1 VRILT
6 VIKQV
11 PDSNAAIKVAAGGA
25 GIETAGLKLVLNP
38 FDEYGVEQAVRLKEK
53 RSDVDEVVAL
63 VVGDDKAAESL
74 RTALAMGAD
83 RGVHV
88 SDEAVDLRDELGWAR
103 VAAAA
108 IKRDEKGFDLIL
120 TGKQTI
126 DNDAG
131 ESGPALAECL
141 DLPHVG
147 AVTAL
152 EVAEDGKSFKAHRRI
167 EGAEEVVECSLPAL
181 LTCEKGLVEPRYPSL
196 PNLMKAKK
204 KPVDKLTLA
213 DLGQVEAATAGVT
226 FVSIAPPPP
235 RPECKLVEGEPE
247 EMAKELVRLLR
258 EEAKVV

>member
-1 VRILT
+1 MRILT

-11 PDSNAAIKVAAGGA
+11 PDSNATIKVLEGGG

-38 FDEYGVEQAVRLKEK
+38 FDEYGVEQAVQLKEK
-53 RSDVDEVVAL
+53 RSDVEEVVAL
-63 VVGDDKAAESL
+63 TLGGKKAGEIL
-74 RTALAMGAD
+74 RTALAVGAD

-88 SDEAVDLRDELGWAR
+88 CQEDIDPRDELGWAR
-103 VAAAA
+103 IAAAA
-108 IKRDEKGFDLIL
+108 IARDEKGFDLIL

-131 ESGPALAECL
+131 EAGPALAELL

-147 AVTAL
+147 AVGML
-152 EVAEDGKSFKAHRRI
+152 ELGDDGRSCQARRRV
-167 EGAEEVVECSLPAL
+167 EGAEEVVECSLPAVI
-181 LTCEKGLVEPRYPSL
+181 TCEKGLVEPRYPSL

-204 KPVDKLTLA
+204 KPVETLTLA
-213 DLGQVEAATAGVT
+213 DLGGVEGSTPGVE

-235 RPECKLVEGEPE
+235 KPACKLVAGEPE

-258 EEAKVV
+258 EEAEVV

>member
-1 VRILT
+1 MRILS

-11 PDSNAAIKVAAGGA
+11 PDSNATIKVAGGGT
-25 GIETAGLKLVLNP
+25 GIEAAGLKLVLNP
-38 FDEYGVEQAVRLKEK
+38 FDEYGVEQAVQLKEK
-53 RSDVDEVVAL
+53 RSDVEEVVAL
-63 VVGDDKAAESL
+63 TLGNDKAADIL

-83 RGVHV
+83 RGIHV
-88 SDEAVDLRDELGWAR
+88 CDENIDARDELGWAR

-108 IKRDEKGFDLIL
+108 IKRDDKGFDLIL

-131 ESGPALAECL
+131 EAGPALAELL

-147 AVTAL
+147 AVGVL
-152 EVAEDGKSFKAHRRI
+152 ELADDGGSFKARRRV
-167 EGAEEVVECSLPAL
+167 EGAEEVVECSTPAL
-181 LTCEKGLVEPRYPSL
+181 ITCEKGLVEPRYPSL

-204 KPVDKLTLA
+204 KPVEKLALA
-213 DLGQVEAATAGVT
+213 DLGGVEAATTGVS

-235 RPECKLVEGEPE
+235 KPPCKLVEGEPE

>member
-11 PDSNAAIKVAAGGA
+11 PDSSAAIKVVDGGA
-25 GIETAGLKLVLNP
+25 GIDTAGLKLVLNP
-38 FDEYGVEQAVRLKEK
+38 FDEYGVEQAVQLKEK
-53 RSDVDEVVAL
+53 RSDVEEVVAL
-63 VVGDDKAAESL
+63 TLGGAKASEIL

-83 RGVHV
+83 RGIHV
-88 SDEAVDLRDELGWAR
+88 CEEEIDPRDELAWAR
-103 VAAAA
+103 IAAAA
-108 IKRDEKGFDLIL
+108 IGRDEKGFDLIL

-131 ESGPALAECL
+131 EAGPALAELL

-147 AVTAL
+147 AVGFL
-152 EVAEDGKSFKAHRRI
+152 EVADDAQSFKARRRV
-167 EGAEEVVECSLPAL
+167 EGAEEVVECALPAL
-181 LTCEKGLVEPRYPSL
+181 ITCEKGLVEPRYPSL

-204 KPVDKLTLA
+204 KPVEKLALA
-213 DLGQVEAATAGVT
+213 DLEGVEASTAGVS

-235 RPECKLVEGEPE
+235 KPPCKLVDGEPE
-247 EMAKELVRLLR
+247 QMAKELVRLLR

>member
-1 VRILT
+1 MRILT
-6 VIKQV
+6 VIKHV
-11 PDSNAAIKVAAGGA
+11 PDSNATIKVVGGGA

-38 FDEYGVEQAVRLKEK
+38 FDEYGAEQAIQLKEK
-53 RSDVDEVVAL
+53 RSDVEEVVAL
-63 VVGDDKAAESL
+63 VVGDDKAAEAL

-83 RGVHV
+83 RGIHV
-88 SDEAVDLRDELGWAR
+88 SDAKIDPRDELAWAG

-108 IKRDEKGFDLIL
+108 IRREPKPFDLIL
-120 TGKQTI
+120 SGKQTI

-131 ESGPALAECL
+131 EAGPAMAEL
-141 DLPHVG
+141 LGLPHIG
-147 AVTAL
+147 AVTFL
-152 EVAEDGKSFKAHRRI
+152 EVADDGQSLKARRRI
-167 EGAEEVVECSLPAL
+167 EGADEAVECALPAL

-204 KPVDKLTLA
+204 KPVEKLTLA
-213 DLGQVEAATAGVT
+213 DLEGVGQATPGVE

-235 RPECKLVEGEPE
+235 RPACKIVEGEPE

>member
-1 VRILT
+1 VRILA

-11 PDSNAAIKVAAGGA
+11 PDSNATIKVAGG
-25 GIETAGLKLVLNP
+25 GGDIDRAGLKLVLNP
-38 FDEYGVEQAVRLKEK
+38 FDEYGVEQAVQLKEK
-53 RSDVDEVVAL
+53 RSDVEEVVSL
-63 VVGDDKAAESL
+63 VLGDEKASESL

-88 SDEAVDLRDELGWAR
+88 SDEAIDARDELGWAT

-108 IKRDEKGFDLIL
+108 IGRDDKGFDLIL

-131 ESGPALAECL
+131 EAGPALAELL

-147 AVTAL
+147 AACSL
-152 EVAEDGKSFKAHRRI
+152 EVSDDGKSLKARRRV
-167 EGAEEVVECSLPAL
+167 EGAEEVVECTLPAL
-181 LTCEKGLVEPRYPSL
+181 VTCEKGLVEPRYPSL

-204 KPVDKLTLA
+204 KPVEKVTLA
-213 DLGQVEAATAGVT
+213 DLGGVSALTAGVE
-226 FVSIAPPPP
+226 FVSVAPPPP
-235 RPECKLVEGEPE
+235 RPECKMVQGEPE
-247 EMAKELVRLLR
+247 EMARELVRLLR